1 MCGVIGL
8 ICDRTR
14 QDLGH
19 MAAQLL
25 RALEYRG
32 YDSTGAAIQGDD
44 TTTVDL
50 RKDVGAPSVL
60 VDDLG
65 ISSLPGRV
73 ACGQVRWA
81 TFGAV
86 DARNAQP
93 HVVNCKTFLYGAHNG
108 NVTNTEALRE
118 KLIAEG
124 HRILSDN
131 DGEMLVHMV
140 EHKFALELALCDT
153 PEDPESR
160 KLAMRRALVRA
171 QALVE
176 GSFAAV
182 IIDPVTHT
190 GWAMKSGSSLYFGM
204 GRDQNGP
211 FQIASSDLSS
221 ILRFTRVLLPLEE
234 GEAVEFDHSAYHLFA
249 LRTKKGK
256 KTGDVDIEP
265 GMPISRAPVRSRL
278 RARDTELNE
287 NFSFFM
293 EQEIFAQAQTAHA
306 VITKYRGGSRLTRLL
321 RPVLEDW
328 GPRKEEV
335 LAAIA
340 RISEITTDEGL
351 SDWLRGFLAEPVC
364 QEILEQVEKEA
375 PREFTSLPAGNEGLG
390 STFISSEAAVFSDM
404 LSFTSHPRERLLVRI
419 LDTLVELQET
429 EETALACRE
438 FARVLERARTAGNH
452 VYVAAC
458 GSSYHAAMAACLFFN
473 EIAFTELI
481 PILPGEFRGRYSNT
495 VRENDVVIAVT
506 QSGETKDLIDIL
518 NDIEATG
525 KPVTRIAIVNN
536 VNSTIALEK
545 SDLVI
550 PLRCGP
556 EIAVPATKSFVNQ
569 ITVFYT
575 LALET
580 ASVQLQSGESCW
592 SAELFESRKAELAD
606 RMAKLERI
614 PELLEHTIQTTREA
628 VRAVAGRIYLS
639 PSIQLLATRVNAVAR
654 EGALKIREVVLNHT
668 EGFEGAEFK
677 HGPNTILGFNTVY
690 GPEHFSQMIRGFT
703 ERLQMGLDRLSGRGL
718 GYASVKRLVDA
729 LGDHARGK
737 PATFTLNTEE
747 QEVFSAISGEYTPLA
762 DFSVPY
768 PLIYVTSPSERD
780 VRLTISQINT
790 HKIRGSCTVVIA
802 EENHRLRQAA
812 EKAPAAGDGY
822 WAHFIALP
830 RTDDQLLP
838 VFTAT
843 LVLQL
848 LALEM
853 SVRKMRELD
862 GLGIANH
869 GVHPDVPKNV
879 SKSITVD

>member
-8 ICDRTR
+8 ICDRNR
-14 QDLGH
+14 DDLGQ
-19 MAAQLL
+19 MAATLL

-32 YDSTGAAIQGDD
+32 YDSTGAAIQGDAAD
-44 TTTVDL
+44 EVDL

-65 ISSLPGRV
+65 ISSLAGRV

-86 DARNAQP
+86 DRKNAQP
-93 HVVNCKTFLYGAHNG
+93 HVVRCKTFLYGAHNG

-118 KLIAEG
+118 KLLGEG
-124 HRILSDN
+124 HVILSDN
-131 DGEMLVHMV
+131 DGEMLVHTV
-140 EHKFALELALCDT
+140 EHHFHLELGRLD
-153 PEDPESR
+153 DPSAPQARRE
-160 KLAMRRALVRA
+160 AMRRALVRT
-171 QALVE
+171 QAAVE
-176 GSFAAV
+176 GSYAAIV
-182 IIDPVTHT
+182 VDPVTHT
-190 GWAMKSGSSLYFGM
+190 GWALKAGSSLYFGI
-204 GRDQNGP
+204 GRDAGGP

-234 GEAVEFDHSAYHLFA
+234 GEAVEFDHSERRVFA
-249 LRTKKGK
+249 LREKKSRDAAPVLPGEF
-256 KTGDVDIEP
+256 IE
-265 GMPISRAPVRSRL
+265 RAPVRSRL
-278 RARDTELNE
+278 RAKDTELADE
-287 NFSFFM
+287 YTYFM
-293 EQEIFAQAQTAHA
+293 EQEISAQPATARA
-306 VITKYRGGSRLTRLL
+306 VITKYLGGSRLTRLAG
-321 RPVLEDW
+321 PVLLERAAERARILGALARLSEATSDELLAELLAELSAL
-328 GPRKEEV
+328 PAS
-335 LAAIA
+335 AAILA
-340 RISEITTDEGL
+340 D
-351 SDWLRGFLAEPVC
+351 LRSKAPAEFLD
-364 QEILEQVEKEA
+364 
-375 PREFTSLPAGNEGLG
+375 LPPGNEGLAA
-390 STFISSEAAVFSDM
+390 TFASSEAAVLADM
-404 LSFTSHPRERLLVRI
+404 LALARDEDRRLLVRA
-419 LDTLVELQET
+419 LDAIAELQET
-429 EETALACRE
+429 EETLQAAATFACH
-438 FARVLERARTAGNH
+438 LEEARARGNH

-495 VRENDVVIAVT
+495 VKDHDVVIAVS

-518 NDIEATG
+518 NDLEGTG
-525 KPVTRIAIVNN
+525 RTVRRIAIVNN

-580 ASVQLQSGESCW
+580 ARRQIESGAAEW
-592 SAELFESRKAELAD
+592 PAELLEARRRELAD
-606 RMAKLERI
+606 RLAKLERI
-614 PELLEHTIQTTREA
+614 PELIDRTIRTTREQVSA
-628 VRAVAGRIYLS
+628 AAGRIYLA
-639 PSIQLLATRVNAVAR
+639 PSIQLLATRMNAVAR

-677 HGPNTILGFNTVY
+677 HGPNTILGYNTVY
-690 GPEHFSQMIRGFT
+690 GPEHLNQALAIFSD
-703 ERLQMGLDRLSGRGL
+703 RLQRALSGLAAHGL
-718 GYASVKRLVDA
+718 GFASAHRMVHA
-729 LGDHARGK
+729 LCDHARGN
-737 PATFTLNTEE
+737 PAAFGLNAEE
-747 QEVFSAISGEYTPLA
+747 QELYAAAVDGYVPLTG
-762 DFSVPY
+762 FGVPY
-768 PLIYVTSPSERD
+768 PLVYITGPAERD
-780 VRLTISQINT
+780 VRLTISQLNT
-790 HKIRGSCTVVIA
+790 HKIRGSCTIVIA

-812 EKAPAAGDGY
+812 EKPPGSGEGY
-822 WAHFIALP
+822 WAHYITLP
-830 RTDDQLLP
+830 RTDDSLLP

-853 SVRKMRELD
+853 SVRKMEALTA
-862 GLGIANH
+862 LGVTEH